1 MEKLISTINI
11 EENLH
16 IDLNNLEESIK
27 ELEIDITIKRV
38 KSFNNNYFPHFTSI
52 LSKTDNS
59 EDYKALKEI
68 FNKCSGLY
76 DEWINAKSLFE
87 NKTLRK
93 IAENNNRGLSLLDN
107 DEINNIMDIFLD
119 ENQNI
124 YQSIE
129 FLSKEELIEKMCRK
143 YNTTLVKENINIL
156 FA

>member
-1 MEKLISTINI
+1 MEKLISTINM

-27 ELEIDITIKRV
+27 ELEVDLTIKRV

-52 LSKTDNS
+52 LSKTDSS
-59 EDYKALKEI
+59 EKFIPLKDF

-93 IAENNNRGLSLLDN
+93 IEENNNRGLSLLDN
-107 DEINNIMDIFLD
+107 DEIKNIMDIFLD

-124 YQSIE
+124 YESIE